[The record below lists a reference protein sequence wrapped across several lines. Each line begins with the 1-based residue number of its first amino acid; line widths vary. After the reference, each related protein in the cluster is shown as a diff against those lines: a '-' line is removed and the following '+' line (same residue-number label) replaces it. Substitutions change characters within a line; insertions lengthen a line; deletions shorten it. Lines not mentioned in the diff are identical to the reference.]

1 MFNNKYIKLTVNDIN
16 IDVVATYCCDR
27 LFGENLK
34 IEGPVALAH
43 FEGISGFQSKEIRD
57 EFDATFGGNVAGVF
71 DRTTGEIISM
81 FSRKE
86 HGGAFFDEALRDF
99 DRRTH

>member
-1 MFNNKYIKLTVNDIN
+1 MFNNKYIKLTVNNVN
-16 IDVVATYCCDR
+16 IDVTATYCCER

-34 IEGPVALAH
+34 IEGPEALAH
-43 FEGISGFQSKEIRD
+43 FEAMSGFQSKETKD
-57 EFDATFGGNVAGVF
+57 TFNSTFGGNVAGVF
-71 DRTTGEIISM
+71 DRTTGEIISV

-86 HGGAFFDEALRDF
+86 HGGAFYDESLLDF